1 MLFSPNTIL
10 SYLHLL
16 LTNVLTFLATL
27 NQSTKEKTE
36 DLGQE
41 NAAKLIKTHTAWPW
55 QKFFYKP
62 RVEEKIEQK
71 NGNFTVFFVNL
82 PDHAEVNIQTIVLRH
97 SNLQ

>member
-41 NAAKLIKTHTAWPW
+41 NAAKLIKTHTA
-55 QKFFYKP
+55 
-62 RVEEKIEQK
+62 
-71 NGNFTVFFVNL
+71 
-82 PDHAEVNIQTIVLRH
+82 
-97 SNLQ
+97 